1 MYRLSDHFLRFWFRY
16 VLPNRATLEQG
27 HTVPVRRTIEETFPT
42 HVSWTFEDVCRQAVR
57 TPAFPVTCSRV
68 GRWWYNEMEVG
79 VAGVNERNETLLLGE
94 CKWTADAV
102 ARGLLADL
110 EAIEPDVR
118 WHGSERSVV
127 YALFS
132 RAGFTG
138 DLQETAAERDDVF
151 LFTVQD
157 LMTLF

>member
-1 MYRLSDHFLRFWFRY
+1 
-16 VLPNRATLEQG
+16 
-27 HTVPVRRTIEETFPT
+27 
-42 HVSWTFEDVCRQAVR
+42 
-57 TPAFPVTCSRV
+57 
-68 GRWWYNEMEVG
+68 MEVG

-118 WHGSERSVV
+118 WHGSDRSVV

-132 RAGFTG
+132 RSGFTP
-138 DLQETAAERDDVF
+138 DLQEATAERDDVH
-151 LFTVQD
+151 LFTAAD
-157 LMTLF
+157 LMALF

>member
-1 MYRLSDHFLRFWFRY
+1 
-16 VLPNRATLEQG
+16 
-27 HTVPVRRTIEETFPT
+27 
-42 HVSWTFEDVCRQAVR
+42 
-57 TPAFPVTCSRV
+57 
-68 GRWWYNEMEVG
+68 MEVG